1 MPISPTMKK
10 PLIAGAG
17 AIAAAAIAVG
27 GVVLVNGSDD
37 QKPAPAAESANED
50 TSSASP
56 QSPSSTP
63 NTEER
68 ENPVTQNHEQEMSSE
83 DMSHID
89 SENVKDTANFQPQ
102 TGEFDDSA
110 SYGDNSFMNT
120 EEGDKKLADVT
131 RSSFRDS
138 AGKPLNDAGV
148 QVMVYNI
155 RDEGDATVFD
165 ISVNNTSNKPYT
177 LAPILISSIDAE
189 GNFVSSVEQ
198 SSAATLTGSV
208 QPGKAISST
217 LKMDSVV
224 DNIAVPSYSEG
235 VFYTFRK

>member
-27 GVVLVNGSDD
+27 GVALVKGSDD
-37 QKPAPAAESANED
+37 HNPTPAAETTSES

-56 QSPSSTP
+56 QPSPGDKK
-63 NTEER
+63 EER
-68 ENPVTQNHEQEMSSE
+68 EEPVTQNHGQEMSSE
-83 DMSHID
+83 DLSHINP
-89 SENVKDTANFQPQ
+89 ENVKDTSNFQPQ
-102 TGEFDDSA
+102 TGEFDDSGD
-110 SYGDNSFMNT
+110 YGANSFMNT
-120 EEGDKKLADVT
+120 EEGDKKISEAS
-131 RSSFRDS
+131 RSSSLDS
-138 AGKPLNDAGV
+138 TGKPFNDAGA

-155 RDEGDATVFD
+155 RDEGGVTVFD

-177 LAPILISSIDAE
+177 LVPLLISSVDAE
-189 GNFVSSVEQ
+189 GNFVADVDQ
-198 SSAATLTGSV
+198 SSAAAFTGSV
-208 QPGKAISST
+208 QPGKAISAT
-217 LKMDSVV
+217 LRMGSVV

>member
-1 MPISPTMKK
+1 
-10 PLIAGAG
+10 
-17 AIAAAAIAVG
+17 
-27 GVVLVNGSDD
+27 
-37 QKPAPAAESANED
+37 
-50 TSSASP
+50 
-56 QSPSSTP
+56 
-63 NTEER
+63 
-68 ENPVTQNHEQEMSSE
+68 
-83 DMSHID
+83 
-89 SENVKDTANFQPQ
+89 
-102 TGEFDDSA
+102 
-110 SYGDNSFMNT
+110 
-120 EEGDKKLADVT
+120 
-131 RSSFRDS
+131 
-138 AGKPLNDAGV
+138 
-148 QVMVYNI
+148 MVYNI